1 MLVMN
6 TSKMEGQAFAKK
18 KLKKRVTDLCKIEE
32 KQIFSIFLQL
42 LKKNWDDAPTTTAC
56 YANILINFGPNS
68 KGYV

>member
-42 LKKNWDDAPTTTAC
+42 LKKKLRRCTNNDC
-56 YANILINFGPNS
+56 MLCKYPN
-68 KGYV
+68 